1 MADLFAD
8 LLGQPRAVALLEA
21 ALERRRIAPAYL
33 FAGADGVGRR
43 LAALRFLEGVVAGPE
58 AWHSGLPALRR
69 RLAQGNHPDLLW
81 VEPTYQHQGRLVKAS
96 EALAEGV
103 NRRSSPQIRLEQIR
117 DLTRFLARH
126 PVEAP
131 GGLVVVEGAEAMA
144 EGAANALLKTLEE
157 PGTGLLI
164 LICAAPDQLLSTI
177 RSRCQQIPFVRL
189 SSPLVGQVLA
199 SLPAELPQR
208 PPAETALA
216 SKTSGSKTSAKKAST
231 RKASTRSG
239 SNGSAEAEL
248 AESAG
253 GTMAGVQKTAS
264 SLAGAAAAEPDSEPP
279 PRPDPPEL
287 LELAAGSPG
296 ALLEHRRQWRELP
309 PGLAERLLELD
320 RDPLV
325 ALGLARDLTE
335 SLDGEQQLWL
345 LAWWQLALWRRRGP
359 GVDLQRLERLR
370 SQLRGYVQPRLA
382 WEVALLEMAGIRS

>member
-1 MADLFAD
+1 MAELFAD

-58 AWHSGLPALRR
+58 AWRSGLPSLRR
-69 RLAQGNHPDLLW
+69 RLGQGNHPDLLW
-81 VEPTYQHQGRLVKAS
+81 VQPTYQHQGRLLNAA

-103 NRRSSPQIRLEQIR
+103 NRRSAPQIRLEQIR

-131 GGLVVVEGAEAMA
+131 GGLAVLEGAESMA

-157 PGTGLLI
+157 PGTGMLI
-164 LICAAPDQLLSTI
+164 LISAAPDQLLSTI

-199 SLPAELPQR
+199 GLPAVAPSAAV
-208 PPAETALA
+208 AEAALMA
-216 SKTSGSKTSAKKAST
+216 KTSSKKAT
-231 RKASTRSG
+231 GKKAAAKPVATSG
-239 SNGSAEAEL
+239 AMASEGLAEADP
-248 AESAG
+248 
-253 GTMAGVQKTAS
+253 
-264 SLAGAAAAEPDSEPP
+264 AADEPP
-279 PRPDPPEL
+279 PSPRPDPPEL

-296 ALLEHRRQWRELP
+296 ALLDHRRQWRELP
-309 PGLAERLLELD
+309 EGLALRLLALD
-320 RDPLV
+320 RDPLT
-325 ALGLARDLTE
+325 ALGLARDLSE
-335 SLDGEQQLWL
+335 ALDAEQQLWL
-345 LAWWQLALWRRRGP
+345 LNWWQLALWRRQGP

-370 SQLRGYVQPRLA
+370 SQLRAYVQPRLA
-382 WEVALLEMAGIRS
+382 WEVALLELAGIGV

>member
-1 MADLFAD
+1 MAELFAD

-43 LAALRFLEGVVAGPE
+43 LAALRFLEGLVAGPE
-58 AWHSGLPALRR
+58 AWRSGLPVLRR

-103 NRRSSPQIRLEQIR
+103 NRRSAPQIRLEQIR

-131 GGLVVVEGAEAMA
+131 GGLVVLEGAEAMA

-157 PGTGLLI
+157 PGTGVLI
-164 LICAAPDQLLSTI
+164 LISAAPDQLLSTI

-189 SSPLVGQVLA
+189 SSQLVGQVLA
-199 SLPAELPQR
+199 SLPAVAPPQAV
-208 PPAETALA
+208 AEQTLTSKA
-216 SKTSGSKTSAKKAST
+216 SAKTSSAKQA
-231 RKASTRSG
+231 
-239 SNGSAEAEL
+239 
-248 AESAG
+248 AG
-253 GTMAGVQKTAS
+253 KPMA
-264 SLAGAAAAEPDSEPP
+264 AGAGARQPESSQPEGSEALLARAAATSTAEPATQPP
-279 PRPDPPEL
+279 SRPAPADPPEL

-309 PGLAERLLELD
+309 EGLAERLLALD
-320 RDPLV
+320 RDPLT
-325 ALGLARDLTE
+325 ALGLARDLSE
-335 SLDGEQQLWL
+335 ALDGEQQLWL

-359 GVDLQRLERLR
+359 GVDLRRLERLR
-370 SQLRGYVQPRLA
+370 SQLRAYVQPRLA
-382 WEVALLEMAGIRS
+382 WEVALLEMAGIGA